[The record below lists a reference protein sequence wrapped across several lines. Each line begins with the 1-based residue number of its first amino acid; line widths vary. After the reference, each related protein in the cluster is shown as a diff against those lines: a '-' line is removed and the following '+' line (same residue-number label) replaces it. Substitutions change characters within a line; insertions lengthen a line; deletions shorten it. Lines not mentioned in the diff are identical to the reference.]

1 MNDPAFSDSW
11 RECLSTQELCESIDP
26 IGAQGTRI
34 ASILRLRMLDGAS
47 DRELLAEAAELG
59 GLFHALLTSI
69 RVTLGTGPEPPN

>member
-1 MNDPAFSDSW
+1 MEHSEQW
-11 RECLSTQELCESIDP
+11 RECLSTRELCESIDP
-26 IGAQGTRI
+26 IGAQSTRI

-59 GLFHALLTSI
+59 GLYHAFLTSI

>member
-11 RECLSTQELCESIDP
+11 RECLSTRELCESIDP
-26 IGAQGTRI
+26 IGAQATRI

-69 RVTLGTGPEPPN
+69 RVTLGTGPELPN